1 VTLRALPPT
10 GRTHVVGVLNLTPDS
25 FSDGG
30 RFAGAAREEAAPRT
44 GAPMHAD
51 TASPAD
57 ALRAPG
63 AAFHPDV
70 AAVLAAA
77 RQMVADGAAV
87 LDVGAVSTRP
97 GAAPVSPD
105 EEWARLAP
113 ILAPLRAA
121 VSVPLSL
128 DTTSA
133 DVLERALAVGVDLV
147 NDVSALAEDPRMSGL
162 VASSGL
168 PVVLMHRRGTPA
180 TMQRAPSYAD
190 APAEVWAELLA
201 AIARS
206 DAAGIPRDRLLLDPG
221 IGFGKRAED
230 NLALL
235 AALPEFV
242 VVARAAGARTLLG
255 CSRKAFLGAL
265 IARDGDAQ
273 GAARSVAGREH
284 ATTATTVLA
293 ALAGVDFI
301 RVHAVRA
308 ASDAL
313 AVTAAVRAASVAGM
327 PSASADPGR

>member
-1 VTLRALPPT
+1 MSSRALPPS
-10 GRTHVVGVLNLTPDS
+10 GATHVMGVLNLTPDS

-30 RFAGAAREEAAPRT
+30 RFGGAARDERAPRPD
-44 GAPMHAD
+44 AP
-51 TASPAD
+51 
-57 ALRAPG
+57 LRAPG
-63 AAFHPDV
+63 AAFRPDV
-70 AAVLAAA
+70 ARVLTEA
-77 RQMVADGAAV
+77 RRMVADGAAL

-97 GAAPVSPD
+97 GAADVTPD

-133 DVLERALAVGVDLV
+133 AVLERALAVGVDLL
-147 NDVSALAEDPRMSGL
+147 NDVSALGADPRMAA
-162 VASSGL
+162 VAAASGL

-180 TMQRAPSYAD
+180 TMQHAPHYED
-190 APAEVWAELLA
+190 APAEVWQELLA
-201 AIARS
+201 AIARA
-206 DAAGIPRDRLLLDPG
+206 DAAGISHERLLLDPG

-230 NLALL
+230 NVALL
-235 AALPEFV
+235 AALPAFV
-242 VVARAAGARTLLG
+242 AAAHAAGARTLLG

-265 IARDGDAQ
+265 IARESDGAP
-273 GAARSVAGREH
+273 VAEREH

-301 RVHAVRA
+301 RVHDVRA

-313 AVTAAVRAASVAGM
+313 AVTAAVRAAEGSLLRA
-327 PSASADPGR
+327 